1 MNESF
6 RVFLGKSAVLIAVV
20 ACVCITVAL
29 AQLAGNMGS
38 TFVQW
43 TGWPAAI
50 GKLPVAAVYLVALP
64 AILGGMLWLPKKLR
78 LPAETPS
85 DF

>member
-6 RVFLGKSAVLIAVV
+6 RVFLGKSAVTISVMV
-20 ACVCITVAL
+20 CVCVTVAL
-29 AQLAGNMGS
+29 AQLAGDMGLQ
-38 TFVQW
+38 FAQW
-43 TGWPAAI
+43 AGWPAAF

-64 AILGGMLWLPKKLR
+64 AILVGMLWLPKKLK